1 MITPTK
7 LVPNLNHLAPRQR
20 YMRKHS
26 NNKKWTAE
34 IEGWGATR
42 ARTVAKRTLT
52 AWTRAKVRAEVQPQP
67 WDLVRVQALVL
78 FAALAEARAHAE
90 ARAEVEAEEARRLRQ
105 WLRQWPRLWVNA
117 EARAWVA
124 EARAWAL
131 ELAEVYKAMRAWM
144 QALGEGKE
152 RKMQAWIRGCA
163 LEAAKLELER
173 DIWPRCREDYWWL
186 IQVIS
191 PITRLPPELL
201 HHIFLIIIDKD
212 NDSASSLV
220 LMRVCKYWHNIVNRI
235 WAPLKLGTTTPPGAI
250 TSKLKKNQCFF
261 DVLVDTEIDQ
271 KNNQSPRR
279 DRLFYPAFGSQID
292 RSRVTPSG
300 NACRAILAAMQATS
314 RWRTLIVKTFP
325 AQADLPERLVNPGL
339 QQCSNP
345 VMSRLRTLIIK
356 SPCEMS
362 PLLDRLLRILG
373 NTASRELT
381 TVTINSPIVISFL
394 LPTYSSIF
402 RSVTVLSLDAPGLPN
417 PVDLL
422 PHLHQLEAFTASHL
436 PLPVYHD
443 DVDLP
448 FVHTLRHLT
457 LRAVAI
463 QWMSGRTFHVLE
475 SCTIL
480 FPLHRHVP
488 HMFHTTLPNCKH
500 LSFEGYPLDILSG
513 VSTNNI
519 TQLSA
524 KCPSSYKPRG
534 NRQLALLSSR
544 ALQECRLAPRILHIG
559 IEATNKA
566 WTKAFAYMSKLEELV
581 IDNAQPSSLGVKAL
595 RSLVVLPVH
604 ANNTGTT
611 ATPVERNTPACPSL
625 KRFGLRYRRWLRPS
639 EHFDLIPVFMS
650 IIWSRQQSQCP
661 LQSFRIWRRSTKT
674 GPLELVDG
682 SQISLEGFER
692 LANVSAIKGRN

>member
-1 MITPTK
+1 M
-7 LVPNLNHLAPRQR
+7 
-20 YMRKHS
+20 
-26 NNKKWTAE
+26 E
-34 IEGWGATR
+34 IEVWEAAR
-42 ARTVAKRTLT
+42 ARKVAKRTIL
-52 AWTRAKVRAEVQPQP
+52 AWTRAEVRVEVQA
-67 WDLVRVQALVL
+67 DVQALALFTASAL
-78 FAALAEARAHAE
+78 FAALAEARARADAE
-90 ARAEVEAEEARRLRQ
+90 ADVRLPTR
-105 WLRQWPRLWVNA
+105 WLMWWSP
-117 EARAWVA
+117 ESFRAWELAQEWV
-124 EARAWAL
+124 L
-131 ELAEVYKAMRAWM
+131 ELAEVHKVMSVWM
-144 QALGEGKE
+144 QGLREGKE
-152 RKMQAWIRGCA
+152 GKEGKEGSWLRRC
-163 LEAAKLELER
+163 AKLVLER
-173 DIWPRCREDYWWL
+173 DQWPRCREDYSWL
-186 IQVIS
+186 IEAIS

-201 HHIFLIIIDKD
+201 HHIFLIIID
-212 NDSASSLV
+212 NANTHANANALPLV
-220 LMRVCKYWHNIVNRI
+220 LMRVCKYWHNIVSGI
-235 WAPLKLGTTTPPGAI
+235 WAPLKLGTTSPSDI
-250 TSKLKKNQCFF
+250 TSKLKRNQWLL

-271 KNNQSPRR
+271 KKNKSRGYGS
-279 DRLFYPAFGSQID
+279 LFDWDPFNVCQ
-292 RSRVTPSG
+292 
-300 NACRAILAAMQATS
+300 AILAAMQATS
-314 RWRTLIVKTFP
+314 RWRTLVVKTFP
-325 AQADLPERLVNPGL
+325 AQADLPEHIVNRGL

-345 VMSRLRTLIIK
+345 VMNRLRTLIIK
-356 SPCEMS
+356 CPCEMS

-402 RSVTVLSLDAPGLPN
+402 RSVTVLSLDALGLPN

-475 SCTIL
+475 RCTIL

-500 LSFEGYPLDILSG
+500 LSFKGYPLDELSG
-513 VSTNNI
+513 VSAHNI
-519 TQLSA
+519 TQLSV

-559 IEATNKA
+559 IEATNEA

-581 IDNAQPSSLGVKAL
+581 IYNVQPSSLGVKAL

-604 ANNTGTT
+604 TNNTSTT
-611 ATPVERNTPACPSL
+611 ATPGKWNTPACPSL
-625 KRFGLRYRRWLRPS
+625 KRFGLRYRRWLRQS
-639 EHFDLIPVFMS
+639 ETFDLIPVFMS
-650 IIWSRQQSQCP
+650 IIQSRQQSKYS
-661 LQSFRIWRRSTKT
+661 LQSFRIWRKRNK
-674 GPLELVDG
+674 GQLELIDG

-692 LANVSAIKGRN
+692 LANVNAIEGRN